1 MNEDLIGEEGD
12 SDSEDEHKALI
23 HEMIYKAN
31 TETKTLFRSEVS
43 QSDMSQEI
51 SFGSGQDQTARA
63 LLANGE
69 EDDDDDEGE

>member
-51 SFGSGQDQTARA
+51 SFGSG
-63 LLANGE
+63 
-69 EDDDDDEGE
+69 